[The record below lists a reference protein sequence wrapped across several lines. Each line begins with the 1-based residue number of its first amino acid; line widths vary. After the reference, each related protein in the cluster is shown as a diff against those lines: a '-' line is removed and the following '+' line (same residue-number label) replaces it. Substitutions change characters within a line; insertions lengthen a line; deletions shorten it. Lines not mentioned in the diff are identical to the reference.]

1 MAVKENQEKEES
13 RSLLSKI
20 KSMFSRG
27 KVPEKTEMLISGV
40 ESVNDLRVALDKEI
54 TENEVYAGQVDREL
68 LKIGE
73 QVEEQKE
80 QIKSGSLTERAKI
93 NALRTIKR
101 LNGRIQSYERRLK
114 ILQDNID
121 LHFTILNQVDEMEAM
136 EMKAVKRDQIEE
148 IAVDYEERL
157 EKHRDF
163 VAAVRSSVPDSDYE
177 DMLEKKELAEL
188 EASIMAEKEVEDPS
202 LEQLEQEIMAT
213 KAAVDVEQPLEP
225 VKGEEAVE
233 NQRPSIEEL
242 MKQRAEGKQEE
253 EAPESVKRRLEM
265 E

>member
-1 MAVKENQEKEES
+1 MPVKESHEKEEP
-13 RSLLSKI
+13 RSLLGKI
-20 KSMFSRG
+20 KNLFSRG

-40 ESVNDLRVALDKEI
+40 DSVLELRNALDKEI

-73 QVEEQKE
+73 QVEDQKA
-80 QIKSGSLTERAKI
+80 QIKSGGLNERAKI
-93 NALRTIKR
+93 GALRTIKR

-136 EMKAVKRDQIEE
+136 EMKAVKREQIEE
-148 IAVDYEERL
+148 IAVDYEEHL

-163 VAAVRSSVPDSDYE
+163 VNAVRSSVPDSDYE

-188 EASIMAEKEVEDPS
+188 EASIMAEKDEELQNLEEEVMGAKEPAPKVKED
-202 LEQLEQEIMAT
+202 LEDLE
-213 KAAVDVEQPLEP
+213 DLEEDDL
-225 VKGEEAVE
+225 EE
-233 NQRPSIEEL
+233 RPSIEEL
-242 MKQRAEGKQEE
+242 MRKRAK
-253 EAPESVKRRLEM
+253 EADEPSPIRTEKRRALE
-265 E
+265 

>member
-1 MAVKENQEKEES
+1 MPVHESHEKEEP

-20 KSMFSRG
+20 KGVFGRG

-40 ESVNDLRVALDKEI
+40 DSVLELRNALDKEI

-73 QVEEQKE
+73 QVEDQKA
-80 QIKSGSLTERAKI
+80 QIKSGGLNERAKI

-136 EMKAVKRDQIEE
+136 EMKAVKREQIEE

-163 VAAVRSSVPDSDYE
+163 VTAVRSSVPDSDYE

-188 EASIMAEKEVEDPS
+188 EASIMAEKEDENKE
-202 LEQLEQEIMAT
+202 LEELEHEIMR
-213 KAAVDVEQPLEP
+213 KKEP
-225 VKGEEAVE
+225 VRQEEDLE
-233 NQRPSIEEL
+233 DLEDLEEDIESRPSIEEL
-242 MKQRAEGKQEE
+242 MRERAQKAKEPKAIRSE
-253 EAPESVKRRLEM
+253 KRRALE
-265 E
+265 

>member
-1 MAVKENQEKEES
+1 MPVQESQEKEP
-13 RSLLSKI
+13 RGLIHKI
-20 KSMFSRG
+20 KNMFSRG

-40 ESVNDLRVALDKEI
+40 DSVGELRLALDKEI

-73 QVEEQKE
+73 QVEDQKSLV
-80 QIKSGSLTERAKI
+80 KSGTLNERAKI

-101 LNGRIQSYERRLK
+101 LQGRVQSYERRLK

-136 EMKAVKRDQIEE
+136 EMKAVKREQIEE

-163 VAAVRSSVPDSDYE
+163 VTAVRSSVPDSDYE
-177 DMLEKKELAEL
+177 DMLEKKELADL
-188 EASIMAEKEVEDPS
+188 EASIMAEKTVESDS
-202 LEQLEQEIMAT
+202 LADLEKEIMEE
-213 KAAVDVEQPLEP
+213 KAPVVVEAPVVEPDEVVTENDRVSIEEAMAARAAEKEREKEVREP
-225 VKGEEAVE
+225 VKR
-233 NQRPSIEEL
+233 Q
-242 MKQRAEGKQEE
+242 
-253 EAPESVKRRLEM
+253 LEM